1 MTKKTHLYEND
12 EDRDNQQ
19 RVIEYVMNKW
29 NFTAH
34 DMPLAYEF
42 DFACMRDKK
51 VDAMVEVRCRNI
63 DVNQF
68 DTMIMSN
75 KKYMWAIQN
84 GDESL
89 SIKNGKLSHIPF
101 LFVVWWKKS
110 KTLGYIDLN
119 KRKEELIDKFYN
131 PRGLVHRPELGL
143 QLKDYRNDY
152 RDRETLRHFKIKDF
166 CIISNNFG

>member
-12 EDRDNQQ
+12 EDRNNQQ
-19 RVIEYVMNKW
+19 RVIEYVMYKW

-51 VDAMVEVRCRNI
+51 VEAMVEVRCRNI

-84 GDESL
+84 GDES
-89 SIKNGKLSHIPF
+89 HIPF

-110 KTLGYIDLN
+110 KTCLLYTS
-119 KRKEELIDKFYN
+119 
-131 PRGLVHRPELGL
+131 PSP
-143 QLKDYRNDY
+143 
-152 RDRETLRHFKIKDF
+152 RDRQKSRMP
-166 CIISNNFG
+166 SSA

>member
-12 EDRDNQQ
+12 EDRNNQQ
-19 RVIEYVMNKW
+19 KVIEYVMYKW

-42 DFACMRDKK
+42 DFACMRNKK

-84 GDESL
+84 GDES
-89 SIKNGKLSHIPF
+89 HIPF
-101 LFVVWWKKS
+101 LFFPPH
-110 KTLGYIDLN
+110 N
-119 KRKEELIDKFYN
+119 K
-131 PRGLVHRPELGL
+131 
-143 QLKDYRNDY
+143 
-152 RDRETLRHFKIKDF
+152 
-166 CIISNNFG
+166 